1 MTKQSRRQFLSS
13 AAFTIAATRL
23 TAQSANAHATLSIPA
38 QAKGPR
44 VPTDFF
50 GLSYEVQQ
58 LVDLSFFSG
67 ANTSLVN
74 SFKAI
79 SPNGV
84 LRLGGNTSEFEYW
97 KPTPDS
103 PEPGHP
109 VTRIVEGEP
118 KPNYYPVT
126 AESIRNLNAFLNAS
140 GWKCIYGVGMGTNV
154 PERAAA
160 EAEYVAKTLRPNLQY
175 FQIGNEA
182 DLFSSHLRDPKTWS
196 VKTYLDEWLAMA
208 RAVQKSVPGARFG
221 MPDVASRIDW
231 LTQIADAWPSIPDK
245 PDVITLSHH
254 HYFGGPATNPYV
266 SIPNLLAAANMARV
280 QKTADIANA
289 AAARMGVPVRMTE
302 GNTCYRG
309 GKPGVS
315 DVFASALWSANYSLL
330 LAANRYTGV
339 NLHGG
344 TYKAVADGLGGSLPG
359 DGMLAAQGVS
369 AEDIAKH
376 PHPFYSPIAIF
387 GSECVLEPVAYGLI
401 FAGSLA
407 GATMY
412 TDDLTTPLQAA
423 GVNAVAYA
431 AQLADGHTSVTVLN
445 KDAEKDLDLTLDFGS
460 RTGSVQTETMHAPA
474 LDSRETHIVRSATAA
489 RLRGGKHTL
498 SVPRAT
504 ATRLTII

>member
-23 TAQSANAHATLSIPA
+23 RAQTPTARATLSIPA
-38 QAKGPR
+38 QATGPR
-44 VPTDFF
+44 VPADFI

-58 LVDLSFFSG
+58 LVDLSFFSA
-67 ANTSLVN
+67 ANSALVKA
-74 SFKAI
+74 FKAI

-97 KPTPDS
+97 KPKPDS
-103 PEPGHP
+103 PEPAHP

-126 AESIRNLNAFLNAS
+126 AESIRNLNGFLVAT
-140 GWKCIYGVGMGTNV
+140 GWKCIYGIGMGTNA
-154 PERAAA
+154 PDRAAA
-160 EAEYVAKTLRPNLQY
+160 EAEYVAKTLGARLQY

-182 DLFSSHLRDPKTWS
+182 DLFSSHLRDPKTWN
-196 VKTYLDEWLAMA
+196 VKTYLDEWLAIA
-208 RAVQKSVPGARFG
+208 RAVEKSVPDARFG

-231 LTQIADAWPSIPDK
+231 LTQIADAWPSITDK
-245 PDVITLSHH
+245 PNVTTLSHH
-254 HYFGGPATNPYV
+254 HYFGGPATNPSV
-266 SIPNLLAAANMARV
+266 NIPNLLAPANFARV
-280 QKTADIANA
+280 QKTADTANA

-309 GKPGVS
+309 GKPGLS

-369 AEDIAKH
+369 AADIAKH
-376 PHPFYSPIAIF
+376 PHPFYSPIATF

-401 FAGSLA
+401 FAGSFA
-407 GATMY
+407 GAAMFAE
-412 TDDLTTPLQAA
+412 DLTTPLQTA
-423 GVNAVAYA
+423 GVNAAAYA
-431 AQLADGHTSVTVLN
+431 AELAEGRTSIIVLN
-445 KDAEKDLDLTLDFGS
+445 KDAEKDLELTLDFGS
-460 RTGSVQTETMHAPA
+460 RSGSLHTETMEAPA
-474 LDSRETHIVRSATAA
+474 LSSRETHLVSVPNAQA
-489 RLRGGKHTL
+489 LRGGKSTL
-498 SVPRAT
+498 TVPRAT
-504 ATRLTII
+504 AIRLTLV

>member
-1 MTKQSRRQFLSS
+1 MNPLSRRRFLSS
-13 AAFTIAATRL
+13 AALAIAATKL
-23 TAQSANAHATLSIPA
+23 SAQTQGAHATITIPA
-38 QAKGPR
+38 RATGPR
-44 VPTDFF
+44 VPVDFI

-58 LVDLSFFSG
+58 LVDLSFFSA
-67 ANTSLVN
+67 ANTGLVN

-79 SPNGV
+79 SVNGV

-103 PEPGHP
+103 PEPPHP

-118 KPNYYPVT
+118 KPNYYAVT
-126 AESIRNLNAFLNAS
+126 AESIRNLNAFLNAA
-140 GWKCIYGVGMGTNV
+140 GWKCIYGIGMGTNA
-154 PERAAA
+154 PNRAAA
-160 EAEYVAKTLRPNLQY
+160 EAEYVAATLGPRLQY

-182 DLFSSHLRDPKTWS
+182 DLFSSHLRDPKTWN
-196 VKTYLDEWLAMA
+196 VNTYLDEWLAIA
-208 RAVQKSVPGARFG
+208 RAVAKSVPGAKFG

-231 LTQIADAWPSIPDK
+231 LTQIADAWPSIADK
-245 PDVITLSHH
+245 PNVITLSHH

-266 SIPNLLAAANMARV
+266 SIPNLLAAANMASV

-289 AAARMGVPVRMTE
+289 AATKMGVPVRMTE

-369 AEDIAKH
+369 TAKT
-376 PHPFYSPIAIF
+376 SPNILTRSTRRLPTSVRS
-387 GSECVLEPVAYGLI
+387 GRSNR
-401 FAGSLA
+401 SLMDSSSPA
-407 GATMY
+407 R
-412 TDDLTTPLQAA
+412 LQA
-423 GVNAVAYA
+423 
-431 AQLADGHTSVTVLN
+431 
-445 KDAEKDLDLTLDFGS
+445 
-460 RTGSVQTETMHAPA
+460 R
-474 LDSRETHIVRSATAA
+474 RS
-489 RLRGGKHTL
+489 LPK
-498 SVPRAT
+498 
-504 ATRLTII
+504 I

>member
-1 MTKQSRRQFLSS
+1 M
-13 AAFTIAATRL
+13 
-23 TAQSANAHATLSIPA
+23 PA
-38 QAKGPR
+38 
-44 VPTDFF
+44 DYI
-50 GLSYEVQQ
+50 GLSYEVEQ
-58 LVDLSFFSG
+58 LVDTSFFSPS
-67 ANTSLVN
+67 NTGLVRSL
-74 SFKAI
+74 KAI

-103 PEPGHP
+103 PEPAHP

-126 AESIRNLNAFLNAS
+126 AEAISNLGALLDAA
-140 GWKCIYGVGMGTNV
+140 GWRCIYGIGMGTNA
-154 PERAAA
+154 PQRAAA
-160 EAEYVAKTLRPNLQY
+160 EAEYVAKTLGPNLEY

-231 LTQIADAWPSIPDK
+231 LTQIADAWPSITDK
-245 PDVITLSHH
+245 PNVITLSHH
-254 HYFGGPATNPYV
+254 HYFGGPATNPNV
-266 SIPNLLAAANMARV
+266 NIPNLLSAATMVRV
-280 QKTADIANA
+280 QKTADMANA

-344 TYKAVADGLGGSLPG
+344 TGLSVANGLGGSLPG

-369 AEDIAKH
+369 PEDIAKH
-376 PHPFYSPIAIF
+376 PHPFYTPIATF
-387 GSECVLEPVAYGLI
+387 GTEYVLEPVAYGLI
-401 FAGSLA
+401 FAGAFA
-407 GATMY
+407 GATMFAE
-412 TDDLTTPLQAA
+412 DLATPLQAA
-423 GVNAVAYA
+423 GVNAVGFGAK
-431 AQLADGHTSVTVLN
+431 LSDGRTSVVVLN
-445 KDAEKDLDLTLDFGS
+445 KDAEKDLELTLDFGS
-460 RTGSVQTETMHAPA
+460 RSGRVELTALSAPA
-474 LDSRETHIVRSATAA
+474 LDSREALIALSQLPVP
-489 RLRGGKHTL
+489 RLRAGKCTIT
-498 SVPRAT
+498 VPHASGM
-504 ATRLTII
+504 RLTLG